1 MSENSIKITRKY
13 HTDLSK
19 KQLKERG
26 KKAVLNRFGYIS
38 ATHSGVLTINGFSV
52 PCAVLKNGQRV
63 VSSRSVTGLLTGN
76 IKGGLQRYLQP
87 KNLQP
92 YLPEKLK
99 NTDLDDC
106 IKYEVNGSKAYGF
119 DAELIVD
126 LCNMY
131 IKARE
136 EDALLPKQ
144 LPLAHQA
151 QIIISSL
158 AKVGIVGLI
167 DEVTGYEKVREK
179 DALQALLDK
188 YLLKEY
194 ATWAKRF
201 PDEFYTEIFRLK
213 NWTFKDL
220 NKKPSVIGKY
230 TTDLVYDRIAPDLTK
245 KLKELTPKKSVRLHQ
260 FLTLDLGVP
269 ALNNHIS
276 NVITIMKLSKN
287 WDQFM
292 ENLNKLFPV
301 KSIHDLSNKEIEI
314 ID

>member
-1 MSENSIKITRKY
+1 M
-13 HTDLSK
+13 
-19 KQLKERG
+19 
-26 KKAVLNRFGYIS
+26 
-38 ATHSGVLTINGFSV
+38 
-52 PCAVLKNGQRV
+52 
-63 VSSRSVTGLLTGN
+63 
-76 IKGGLQRYLQP
+76 
-87 KNLQP
+87 
-92 YLPEKLK
+92 PEKLK
-99 NTDLDDC
+99 NTNLDEC
-106 IKYEVNGSKAYGF
+106 IKFEVNGKKAYGF

-144 LPLAHQA
+144 LPLAQQA

-220 NKKPSVIGKY
+220 SRKPSVIGKY

-245 KLKELTPKKSVRLHQ
+245 KLKELTPKKM
-260 FLTLDLGVP
+260 F
-269 ALNNHIS
+269 AYIN
-276 NVITIMKLSKN
+276 
-287 WDQFM
+287 F
-292 ENLNKLFPV
+292 
-301 KSIHDLSNKEIEI
+301 
-314 ID
+314 